1 MDSNKDFTQNPITDQ
16 GTKTIMVKFR
26 DKLTG
31 AYVYDKKVTRAF
43 LAKMYH
49 DRAVTHALNGVPVID
64 IQLTLKIAT

>member
-1 MDSNKDFTQNPITDQ
+1 MKSNKDFTQTTITDQ

-31 AYVYDKKVTRAF
+31 VYVYDKKVSRAL

-49 DRAVTHALNGVPVID
+49 DRAVTHVLNGVPVID
-64 IQLTLKIAT
+64 I